1 MNRIKHNTLL
11 PPNATQLEKDIEQVI
26 AASIDLPLSIAD
38 LWDPFRCPISLLP
51 WLAWAYSVDQWVDSW
66 PEKVK
71 RQVVNDAFEVH
82 KYKGTP
88 HAVQCALN
96 SLGIKTNIL
105 EWWEQSGSQT
115 PGTMKVTALINDNIT
130 DDGEALITA
139 NMLKMITQ
147 AIHHSK
153 RGSIHFDVELG
164 ISLDESLALAAGTSP
179 SIGISDIETRPIP
192 VYPDDAAVF
201 IGVLGVEHRVDCCD
215 IDFQDAAFLSDEV
228 IFITQSNKRQEL
240 CNGTSTAIY

>member
-1 MNRIKHNTLL
+1 
-11 PPNATQLEKDIEQVI
+11 
-26 AASIDLPLSIAD
+26 
-38 LWDPFRCPISLLP
+38 
-51 WLAWAYSVDQWVDSW
+51 
-66 PEKVK
+66 KVK

-82 KYKGTP
+82 KHKGTP

-96 SLGIKTNIL
+96 SLGIKTNIV
-105 EWWEQSGSQT
+105 EWWEQGGSQT

-139 NMLKMITQ
+139 NMLKMISQ

-164 ISLDESLALAAGTSP
+164 IALDESLALAAGTSP
-179 SIGISDIETRPIP
+179 SIGISDIETQTIP

-201 IGVLGVEHRVDCCD
+201 IGALGVEHRIDCID
-215 IDFQDAAFLSDEV
+215 IDFQGLRFY
-228 IFITQSNKRQEL
+228 QMR
-240 CNGTSTAIY
+240 